1 MIISCNNCSKK
12 FNVDAGVIPEKGRL
26 LECNNCN
33 YKWFFKKEIIN
44 EPIPNVKVTK
54 PADDIELFK
63 KDFGH
68 EENDNYNDL
77 ELLDKKVEEDF
88 VTEKISLDVNKKKS
102 KDTDQKIYLTKDK
115 KNYNILSLIIVFII
129 SFVAVIIIIDTFQVP
144 ISKHIPN
151 IEFLLYNLYE
161 TISDIRLFF
170 NDLI

>member
-33 YKWFFKKEIIN
+33 YKWFFKKKIIN
-44 EPIPNVKVTK
+44 EPIPNANVTK

-63 KDFGH
+63 KNFEH

-102 KDTDQKIYLTKDK
+102 KDTDRKIYLTKDK

>member
-33 YKWFFKKEIIN
+33 YKWFFKKKIIN
-44 EPIPNVKVTK
+44 EPIPNANVTK

-63 KDFGH
+63 KNFEH

-88 VTEKISLDVNKKKS
+88 VTEKISLDINKKKS
-102 KDTDQKIYLTKDK
+102 KDTDRKIYLTKDK